1 MVMVD
6 SSVFINFFNNIVN
19 SETYKLDELLQGGEV
34 CIGDYI
40 LAEVLQGIRNDNQY
54 GTVRK
59 MMGAFDCFNILNKK
73 LAIRSAENYRLL
85 RKRGVTVRKTVDVII
100 GTFCLENDLRLLH
113 NDKDFKPL
121 EKYLGLK
128 TVN

>member
-1 MVMVD
+1 MVD

-19 SETYKLDELLQGGEV
+19 SETYKLDELLKAGEV

-54 GTVRK
+54 RTVRK
-59 MMGAFDCFNILNKK
+59 MMGAFDCFNILNRR
-73 LAIRSAENYRLL
+73 LAMRSAENYRLL

-100 GTFCLENDLRLLH
+100 GTFCIENNLRLLH
-113 NDKDFKPL
+113 NDKDFIPL